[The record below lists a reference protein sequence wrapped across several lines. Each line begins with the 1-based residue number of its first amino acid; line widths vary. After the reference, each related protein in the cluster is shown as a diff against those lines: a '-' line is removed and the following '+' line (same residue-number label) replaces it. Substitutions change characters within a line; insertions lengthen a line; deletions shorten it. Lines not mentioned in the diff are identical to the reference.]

1 MRKVASSI
9 TIEHHKP
16 KWRLYLIV
24 SAAMLLS
31 ACAGQLKTLPTET
44 NVKVPNTWSQAESK
58 AAVDTT
64 PVNNNWLNSFNDE
77 ELKGYMDIA
86 LRENPDLNTSA
97 ARLKTA
103 IEQVRVTGANLWPNL
118 SVSGDRSRI
127 RQETGNITTTTNTV
141 SASLDIIWE
150 LDIWGKLTQQKK
162 SVALT
167 ALAEQEIYRA
177 AELSLVA
184 NLARA
189 WFNLITSKLQL
200 DLANQ
205 RLNSFER
212 TAALIDENYQ
222 RGLRSALD
230 VYLSRTDV
238 QLQRSE
244 LADTEYQYIEFL
256 RAFKTILGQYP
267 DDSLAFKA
275 TLPDLNGTVSTGL
288 PADLINRRPDVI
300 ASQLSYQASIADA
313 KVAHRNRFPS
323 LSFTGSIGDSR
334 ERINHLFDN
343 NNLLISLIAGVSQ
356 PLFNAGALKS
366 QQQQAIYQAES
377 AYATLVKTTLTAFEE
392 VENALSREQQ
402 LKRQH
407 EALKRAVEFAQGGL
421 DLALD
426 QYKSGIVNYNTV
438 LEAQRR
444 LFNSLQNEINLR
456 NALLQNRITLH
467 LALGGDF
474 NQQETLTDISSDQ
487 VSKPETI
494 SDKP

>member
-1 MRKVASSI
+1 MRTAASSI
-9 TIEHHKP
+9 TTINSTHVKTQ
-16 KWRLYLIV
+16 WRLYLIAIITMLV
-24 SAAMLLS
+24 SG
-31 ACAGQLKTLPTET
+31 CAGQLKNLPKET
-44 NVKVPNTWSQAESK
+44 DVQVPDTWNQTQSK
-58 AAVDTT
+58 AEVDTA
-64 PVNNNWLNSFNDE
+64 PVSNDWLDSFNDA
-77 ELKGYMDIA
+77 ELKDYIAIA
-86 LRENPDLNTSA
+86 LRENPDLDISA

-118 SVSGDRSRI
+118 SISADRSRI
-127 RQETGNITTTTNTV
+127 RQKTGSITTTSNTV
-141 SASLDIIWE
+141 SAGLDVIWE
-150 LDIWGKLTQQKK
+150 LDIWQKLTEQKK
-162 SVALT
+162 SAALT

-205 RLNSFER
+205 RLDSFEG

-238 QLQRSE
+238 QLQRSA
-244 LADTEYQYIEFL
+244 LADTQYQYIEFL

-275 TLPDLNGTVSTGL
+275 SLPELSGTVSTGL
-288 PADLINRRPDVI
+288 PAELMNRRPDI
-300 ASQLSYQASIADA
+300 MASQLSYHASIADA

-343 NNLLISLIAGVSQ
+343 NNLLVSLLAGVSQ
-356 PLFNAGALKS
+356 PLFNAGSLKAA
-366 QQQQAIYQAES
+366 QQQALYQAES
-377 AYATLVKTTLTAFEE
+377 AYASLVKTTLTAFEE

-402 LKRQH
+402 LKLQH
-407 EALKRAVEFAQGGL
+407 AALKRAVAFAQGGL

-467 LALGGDF
+467 LALGGNF
-474 NQQETLTDISSDQ
+474 NQQQTQTKSKNTLPTS
-487 VSKPETI
+487 